1 MNKKIL
7 RLAIPN
13 IISNISVPL
22 AGMID
27 LALMG
32 YLKDEAVNYVS
43 AIALGGMI
51 FNFVYMSFVFL
62 RMTTTGFTA
71 QAYGRKNFQDSI
83 LTLSR
88 SIFVAISAGILI
100 IALQVPIANVAFSL
114 IKTEPEIKE
123 LVKQYFYI
131 RVWAAPATIGLYSIL
146 GWFIGMQNA
155 RSPMIVSILV
165 NILNLGLSALFILG
179 FGMKSEGVALGTM
192 LAQYCGL
199 FTAIFILIK
208 YYRKLFKYW
217 SLKQMKRLKEL
228 FTFFN
233 VSKDILIRT
242 LCIISVF
249 TFITSQSAAINKNI
263 LAVNSLLLQF
273 LLFFSYMIDG
283 FAYAAEALV
292 GKYIGAKDSKALQKC
307 IKRLVI
313 WGFAL
318 ASIFGI
324 IYLLARENILYLLTN
339 DSTIIDL
346 AKEYMVWTIL
356 LPFAAFGAFLWD
368 GIYIG
373 ATASSSM
380 RNAMLI
386 SVLAIFTPTYIIS
399 YPLIGNH
406 GLWLALILFMLS
418 RGVLLQLMARKSI
431 YKHPSL

>member
-32 YLKDEAVNYVS
+32 YLKFEAVNYVS

-71 QAYGRKNFQDSI
+71 QSYGRRNFKESI
-83 LTLSR
+83 ITLSR
-88 SIFVAISAGILI
+88 SLLVALTAGLLI
-100 IALQVPIANVAFSL
+100 ICLQIPIERLAFSL
-114 IKTEPEIKE
+114 IKTEPEIRE
-123 LVKQYFYI
+123 LTRQYFHI

-155 RSPMIVSILV
+155 KSPMVVSILV
-165 NILNLGLSALFILG
+165 NVLNLGLSALFILG

-192 LAQYCGL
+192 IAQYCGFL
-199 FTAIFILIK
+199 IALFILVK
-208 YYRKLFKYW
+208 YYKKLFKYW
-217 SLKQMKRLKEL
+217 SLKQMRHLKEL
-228 FTFFN
+228 FAFFN

-249 TFITSQSAAINKNI
+249 TFITSQSAAISKNI
-263 LAVNSLLLQF
+263 LAVNALLLQF

-292 GKYIGAKDSKALQKC
+292 GRYIGANDRGALKDC
-307 IKRLVI
+307 IKRL
-313 WGFAL
+313 
-318 ASIFGI
+318 SIFGFGLALIFSI
-324 IYLLARENILYLLTN
+324 IYLIARENILYVLTN
-339 DSTIIDL
+339 DSQIIET
-346 AKEYMVWTIL
+346 AKEYIIWTII
-356 LPFAAFGAFLWD
+356 LPIAGFGAFLWD

-373 ATASSSM
+373 ATASKSM
-380 RNAMLI
+380 RNAVIL
-386 SVLAIFTPTYIIS
+386 SVFSVFFPVYYIS

-406 GLWLALILFMLS
+406 GLWLALILFLFT
-418 RGVLLQLMARKSI
+418 RGLFLWLMAPKAI
-431 YKHPSL
+431 YAKNQN

>member
-1 MNKKIL
+1 MNKRIF
-7 RLAIPN
+7 RLAVPN

-32 YLKDEAVNYVS
+32 YLKDDAINYVS

-71 QAYGRKNFQDSI
+71 QAYGRRNFKESI
-83 LTLSR
+83 NTLSR
-88 SIFVAISAGILI
+88 SLFVAICAGLLI
-100 IALQVPIANVAFSL
+100 IALQIPIEKIAFSL
-114 IKTEPEIKE
+114 INTENEIKV
-123 LVKQYFYI
+123 LVKQYFHI

-155 RSPMIVSILV
+155 KSPMVVSILV
-165 NILNLGLSALFILG
+165 NILNLGFSALFILG

-192 LAQYCGL
+192 LAQYCG
-199 FTAIFILIK
+199 FFSAIFILIV
-208 YYRKLFKYW
+208 YYKKLFKYW
-217 SLKQMKRLKEL
+217 SLKQMRKLKDL
-228 FTFFN
+228 FAFFN

-292 GKYIGAKDSKALQKC
+292 GKYIGAKDYISLKVVV
-307 IKRLVI
+307 KRLVI
-313 WGFAL
+313 FGGCLAL
-318 ASIFGI
+318 SFSL
-324 IYLLARENILYLLTN
+324 IYLIAQEKILYILTN
-339 DSTIIDL
+339 ETQIIEL
-346 AKEYMVWTIL
+346 AKEYMIWTII
-356 LPFAAFGAFLWD
+356 LPITAFGAFLWD

-373 ATASSSM
+373 ATASKAM

-386 SVLAIFTPTYIIS
+386 SVLCVFAPVYIIS
-399 YPLIGNH
+399 YPIIGNH
-406 GLWLALILFMLS
+406 GLWLSLILFMLS
-418 RGVLLQLMARKSI
+418 RGILLQILARNAIFKAI
-431 YKHPSL
+431 H

>member
-32 YLKDEAVNYVS
+32 YLKVEAVNYVS

-71 QAYGRKNFQDSI
+71 QSYGRRNFKESI
-83 LTLSR
+83 ITLSR
-88 SIFVAISAGILI
+88 SLLVALTAGLLI
-100 IALQVPIANVAFSL
+100 ICLQIPIERLAFSL
-114 IKTEPEIKE
+114 IKTEPEIRE
-123 LVKQYFYI
+123 LTRQYFHI

-155 RSPMIVSILV
+155 KSPMVVSILV
-165 NILNLGLSALFILG
+165 NVLNLGLSALFILG

-192 LAQYCGL
+192 IAQYCGFL
-199 FTAIFILIK
+199 IALFILVK
-208 YYRKLFKYW
+208 YYKKLFKYW
-217 SLKQMKRLKEL
+217 SLKQMRHLKEL
-228 FTFFN
+228 FAFFN

-249 TFITSQSAAINKNI
+249 TFITSQSAAISKNI
-263 LAVNSLLLQF
+263 LAVNALLLQF

-292 GKYIGAKDSKALQKC
+292 GRYIGANDRGALKDC
-307 IKRLVI
+307 IKRL
-313 WGFAL
+313 
-318 ASIFGI
+318 SIFGFGLALIFSI
-324 IYLLARENILYLLTN
+324 IYLIARENILYVLTN
-339 DSTIIDL
+339 DSQIIET
-346 AKEYMVWTIL
+346 AKEYIIWTII
-356 LPFAAFGAFLWD
+356 LPIAGFGAFLWD

-373 ATASSSM
+373 ATASKSM
-380 RNAMLI
+380 RNAVIL
-386 SVLAIFTPTYIIS
+386 SVFSVFFPVYYIS

-406 GLWLALILFMLS
+406 GLWLALILFLFT
-418 RGVLLQLMARKSI
+418 RGLFLWLMAPKAI
-431 YKHPSL
+431 YAKNQN

>member
-32 YLKDEAVNYVS
+32 YLKTEAVNYVS

-71 QAYGRKNFQDSI
+71 QSYGRKKFEESVI
-83 LTLSR
+83 TLSR
-88 SIFVAISAGILI
+88 SLLVALTAGILI
-100 IALQVPIANVAFSL
+100 IALQIPIERLAFSL
-114 IKTEPEIKE
+114 IKTEPEIRE
-123 LVKQYFYI
+123 LTRQYFHI

-155 RSPMIVSILV
+155 KSPMVVSIMV
-165 NILNLGLSALFILG
+165 NLLNLGLSALFILG
-179 FGMKSEGVALGTM
+179 FGMKSDGVAFGTM
-192 LAQYCGL
+192 IAQYCGL
-199 FTAIFILIK
+199 FTALFILIK
-208 YYRKLFKYW
+208 YYKKLFKYW
-217 SLKQMKRLKEL
+217 SLKQMRHLKEL
-228 FTFFN
+228 FAFFN

-263 LAVNSLLLQF
+263 LAVNALLLQF

-292 GKYIGAKDSKALQKC
+292 GKYIGARDKKSLIIC
-307 IKRLVI
+307 IKRL
-313 WGFAL
+313 
-318 ASIFGI
+318 SIFGLGLAFIFSI
-324 IYLLARENILYLLTN
+324 IYLIARENILYILTN
-339 DSTIIDL
+339 NPQIIET
-346 AKEYMVWTIL
+346 AKEYIIWTII
-356 LPFAAFGAFLWD
+356 LPIAAFGAFLWD

-373 ATASSSM
+373 ATASKAM
-380 RNAMLI
+380 RNAVLL
-386 SVLAIFTPTYIIS
+386 SVFVIFFPVYLIS
-399 YPLIGNH
+399 YPIIGNH
-406 GLWLALILFMLS
+406 GLWLALILFLFT
-418 RGVLLQLMARKSI
+418 RGFFLWLMAPKAI
-431 YKHPSL
+431 YARN

>member
-32 YLKDEAVNYVS
+32 YLKVEAVNYVS

-71 QAYGRKNFQDSI
+71 QSYGRRNFEESI
-83 LTLSR
+83 ITLSR
-88 SIFVAISAGILI
+88 SLLVALTAGLLI
-100 IALQVPIANVAFSL
+100 ICLQIPIERLAFSL
-114 IKTEPEIKE
+114 IKTEPEIRE
-123 LVKQYFYI
+123 LTRQYFHI

-155 RSPMIVSILV
+155 KSPMVVSILV
-165 NILNLGLSALFILG
+165 NVLNLGLSALFILG

-192 LAQYCGL
+192 IAQYCGFL
-199 FTAIFILIK
+199 IALFILVK
-208 YYRKLFKYW
+208 YYKKLFKYW
-217 SLKQMKRLKEL
+217 SLKQMRHLKEL
-228 FTFFN
+228 FAFFN

-249 TFITSQSAAINKNI
+249 TFITSQSAAISKNI
-263 LAVNSLLLQF
+263 LAVNALLLQF

-292 GKYIGAKDSKALQKC
+292 GRYIGANDRGSLKDC
-307 IKRLVI
+307 IKRLSI
-313 WGFAL
+313 LGFGLAL
-318 ASIFGI
+318 IFSI
-324 IYLLARENILYLLTN
+324 IYLIAKENILYVLTN
-339 DSTIIDL
+339 DSQIIET
-346 AKEYMVWTIL
+346 AKEYIIWTII
-356 LPFAAFGAFLWD
+356 LPIAGFGAFLWD

-373 ATASSSM
+373 AIASKSM
-380 RNAMLI
+380 RNAVVL
-386 SVLAIFTPTYIIS
+386 SVFLVFFPVYYIS

-406 GLWLALILFMLS
+406 GLWLALILFLFT
-418 RGVLLQLMARKSI
+418 RGLFLWLMAPKAI
-431 YKHPSL
+431 YAKNQN

>member
-1 MNKKIL
+1 MNKRIL

-32 YLKDEAVNYVS
+32 YLETDAVNYVS

-51 FNFVYMSFVFL
+51 FNFLYMSFVFL

-71 QAYGRKNFQDSI
+71 QSYGRKNFQESI
-83 LTLSR
+83 ITLSR
-88 SIFVAISAGILI
+88 SLLVAIIAGILI
-100 IALQVPIANVAFSL
+100 IALQIPIERLAFSL
-114 IKTEPEIKE
+114 IKTEPEIRE
-123 LVKQYFYI
+123 ITRQYFHI

-155 RSPMIVSILV
+155 KSPMLVSILV
-165 NILNLGLSALFILG
+165 NILNLSFSAFFILG
-179 FGMKSEGVALGTM
+179 LGMKSEGVALGTM
-192 LAQYCGL
+192 LAQYIGF
-199 FTAIFILIK
+199 FTALFILLR

-217 SLKQMKRLKEL
+217 TLKQMMHIKEL
-228 FTFFN
+228 LAFFN

-263 LAVNSLLLQF
+263 LAVNALLLQF

-292 GKYIGAKDSKALQKC
+292 GKYIGAKDYESLRLC
-307 IKRLVI
+307 IKKISVF
-313 WGFAL
+313 GFGLAL
-318 ASIFGI
+318 IFTI
-324 IYLLARENILYLLTN
+324 IYLIAKENILYLLTN
-339 DSTIIDL
+339 DDQIIQT
-346 AKEYMVWTIL
+346 AKEYIIWTIM
-356 LPFAAFGAFLWD
+356 LPIAAFGAFLWD

-373 ATASSSM
+373 ATASKAM
-380 RNAMLI
+380 RNAVLL
-386 SVLAIFTPTYIIS
+386 SVFAVFTPAYIIS

-406 GLWLALILFMLS
+406 GLWLALILFLFS
-418 RGVLLQLMARKSI
+418 RGLFLWLMSAKAIFPNSS
-431 YKHPSL
+431 K

>member
-1 MNKKIL
+1 MNKRIF

-32 YLKDEAVNYVS
+32 YLKEDAINYVS

-71 QAYGRKNFQDSI
+71 QSYGKKNFKESI
-83 LTLSR
+83 NTLSR
-88 SIFVAISAGILI
+88 SLFVAICAGLLI
-100 IALQVPIANVAFSL
+100 ICLQIPIEKLAFSL
-114 IKTEPEIKE
+114 IKTEPEIRT

-131 RVWAAPATIGLYSIL
+131 RVWAAPATIGLYSLL

-155 RSPMIVSILV
+155 KSPMIVSILV
-165 NILNLGLSALFILG
+165 NILNLALSALFIIG

-192 LAQYCGL
+192 IAQYCGF
-199 FTAIFILIK
+199 FTALYILIR

-217 SLKQMKRLKEL
+217 SLKQMKHLKDL
-228 FTFFN
+228 FAFFN

-249 TFITSQSAAINKNI
+249 TFITSQSAAINKNV

-292 GKYIGAKDSKALQKC
+292 GKYIGAKDYNALKKV
-307 IKRLVI
+307 IKRLI
-313 WGFAL
+313 
-318 ASIFGI
+318 IFGAGLAI
-324 IYLLARENILYLLTN
+324 LFSLSYLIAKEKILYLLTN
-339 DSTIIDL
+339 DKQIIEL
-346 AKEYMVWTIL
+346 AKEYIIWTII
-356 LPFAAFGAFLWD
+356 LPLAAFEAFLWD

-373 ATASSSM
+373 ATASKTM
-380 RNAMLI
+380 RNAMLV
-386 SVLAIFTPTYIIS
+386 SVIGVFTPVYIIS
-399 YPLIGNH
+399 YPIMGNH

-418 RGVLLQLMARKSI
+418 RGIILHIMSKNAIFKV
-431 YKHPSL
+431 HH